1 MRLSDKYRSQ
11 LWGVPMTKSEY
22 VVIVFITMSSVLI
35 LAVAWWLQPDPRGF
49 GTHQQLG
56 LPPCTFQFLWGI
68 PCPSCGMTTSFSSVI
83 HGNFPQ
89 AFHANRAGFLLAC
102 SLILF
107 IPWSIVSLTYGRFL
121 GMKQPEQTFLVLVL
135 SLLILSV
142 LNWLTIL
149 CGFSG

>member
-1 MRLSDKYRSQ
+1 
-11 LWGVPMTKSEY
+11 MTKSEY